1 MSMNFV
7 LTLQAGPNLG
17 QRFEISGPSLLL
29 GRDPSADIMVE
40 DLEVSRRHARLI
52 AQSGGYAIE
61 DLGSTNGTFVN
72 QRPVSSLLPLRPG
85 DEIRLGDQITLR
97 YEAVPAASEAGA
109 SSFPVWQV
117 APEEPEPMT
126 PALPVVPPPP
136 MVQPE
141 AHMAP
146 PPAAAPVAMP
156 QADEYEP
163 AASRAARRRER
174 RKGLRLPLPLD
185 KPWVAPLLIIA
196 LLGVCVLTF
205 FFWYVDANFLWCD
218 VFGGVI
224 PACR

>member
-7 LTLQAGPNLG
+7 LTLQTQPNPG

-52 AQSGGYAIE
+52 AQSSGYAIE

-72 QRPVSSLLPLRPG
+72 ERPVRSLLPLRPG
-85 DEIRLGDQITLR
+85 DQIRLGDQITLR
-97 YEAVPAASEAGA
+97 YEAVPAAGEGA
-109 SSFPVWQV
+109 TSNFPVWQV
-117 APEEPEPMT
+117 APEEPEPL
-126 PALPVVPPPP
+126 PAAPPVAPPPLP
-136 MVQPE
+136 MAQPE

-146 PPAAAPVAMP
+146 PPAAAPLPMP
-156 QADEYEP
+156 QAEEYEP

-174 RKGLRLPLPLD
+174 RKGLRLPLD
-185 KPWVAPLLIIA
+185 KPWVAPVLIVG
-196 LLGVCVLTF
+196 LLGACALTF

-218 VFGGVI
+218 VFGGII